1 VEDVGSR
8 RDIKCLLSACS
19 NAGPLLNLHFNFQ
32 IAKVPTSSE
41 PKLVPVFHMLT
52 KEVLLTLLICAGSVF
67 AIPRGAIGTAFS
79 VCDGKG
85 EKETCSFAGLKGRCE
100 RLPVIAIGLPKTIS
114 AKGN

>member
-1 VEDVGSR
+1 MLDLYSTFT
-8 RDIKCLLSACS
+8 S
-19 NAGPLLNLHFNFQ
+19 NFKTP
-32 IAKVPTSSE
+32 KVPISSSRK
-41 PKLVPVFHMLT
+41 PFTVSHMLT

-67 AIPRGAIGTAFS
+67 AIPRGPIGTAFS